1 MVGKENREIMFSRTL
16 RGSSLIIVSLIL
28 LIGGC
33 LISLSSGPAT
43 ISLREIWDA
52 FLNFKIQNNEHL
64 IIKDLRL
71 PRTLAAIFV
80 GAGFAVAGAMM
91 QGVTQNPLAD
101 PGLLGVNAGAQF
113 MLVIVFAFA
122 PALKFSYIIYF
133 CFIGGGIGA
142 LLVYGIAYLSS
153 GAMTPVRLALSGE
166 VVSAVLVGIS
176 QGLSILLELNYDM
189 AFWSAGGVSGAE
201 WTQVKVII
209 PWILLGLIIAV
220 FLSSYITL
228 LNLGDDMAVALG
240 QRTRLIKI
248 CTAISVFLLAG
259 AAVSTVGGVSFVGL
273 LVPHIVRYLIGTDY
287 RWIIPLSILTGAAV
301 VLWADILAKSINAPY
316 ETPLGT
322 IVSLVGVPFFIYLA
336 RKQRRELY

>member
-1 MVGKENREIMFSRTL
+1 MVQKAKMVKSSRTL
-16 RGSSLIIVSLIL
+16 RGSSLIIISFLL
-28 LIGGC
+28 LIGGSV
-33 LISLSSGPAT
+33 ISLSSGPAT
-43 ISLREIWDA
+43 VSYNDIWA
-52 FLNFKIQNNEHL
+52 SFFNFESHNHEHL
-64 IIKDLRL
+64 IVQDLRL

-80 GAGFAVAGAMM
+80 GAGFAVAGAIM

-133 CFIGGGIGA
+133 CFIGGGFGA

-153 GAMTPVRLALSGE
+153 GAMTPVKLALAGA
-166 VVSAVLVGIS
+166 VVSAVLVGVS
-176 QGLSILLELNYDM
+176 QGLSILLELNYDL

-209 PWILLGLIIAV
+209 PWILLGLIIAI

-228 LNLGDDMAVALG
+228 LNLGEEMAVGLG
-240 QRTRLIKI
+240 QRTWIIKI
-248 CTAISVFLLAG
+248 FAAISVFLMAG

-287 RWIIPLSILTGAAV
+287 RWIIPLSIVTGAAA
-301 VLWADILAKSINAPY
+301 VLWADIIAKSINAPY

-322 IVSLVGVPFFIYLA
+322 IISLVGVPFFIYLA
-336 RKQRRELY
+336 RRQRRELY